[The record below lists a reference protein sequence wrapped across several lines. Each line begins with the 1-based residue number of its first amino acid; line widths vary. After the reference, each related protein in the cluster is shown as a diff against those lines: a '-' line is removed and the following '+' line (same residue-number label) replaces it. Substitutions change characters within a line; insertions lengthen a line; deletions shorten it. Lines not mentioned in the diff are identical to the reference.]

1 MNRKI
6 YKDGLIDW
14 NECIYLYK
22 FEKSSFLKNILNEL
36 YFCLISKTAIKLIN
50 KKFKFIEYDDLVH
63 MGYSKFWEL
72 INNYKLNKKD
82 VIRWLYYSVFNF
94 FRNEIRKIEKSKI
107 PMNLLAINNELFL
120 PKNNFY
126 CDQIFKNI
134 KEFEY
139 GVKMTKSLLFKK
151 IYKLKKEGHTYESI
165 SKMLKLS
172 YYKVKTCWDYYR
184 QKIISEYGII
194 KIY

>member
-36 YFCLISKTAIKLIN
+36 YFYLISKTAIKLIN

-72 INNYKLNKKD
+72 INSYKLNKKD
-82 VIRWLYYSVFNF
+82 AIRWLYYSVFNF

-120 PKNNFY
+120 PKNDFY

-151 IYKLKKEGHTYESI
+151 IYKLKKEGYTYESI